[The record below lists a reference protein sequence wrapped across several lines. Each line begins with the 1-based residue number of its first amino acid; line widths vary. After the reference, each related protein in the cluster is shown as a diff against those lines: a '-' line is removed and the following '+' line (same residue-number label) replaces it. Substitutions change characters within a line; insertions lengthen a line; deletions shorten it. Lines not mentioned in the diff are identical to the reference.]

1 MEHRWNERKD
11 TDFQVLLYRQ
21 GHAAITGR
29 LRNLGLE
36 GMYIETGP
44 RDLAEG
50 MVLHVAFSL
59 EGQTG
64 KQHLR
69 LPALV
74 VHHSEQGVG
83 MMLFRPMTTQLLE
96 RILRRI
102 SRRAGIAA

>member
-1 MEHRWNERKD
+1 MEHRWSERKS
-11 TDFQVLLYRQ
+11 TDLNVLLYRQ
-21 GHAAITGR
+21 GHATIPGK
-29 LRNLGLE
+29 LCNLGLE

-59 EGQTG
+59 DGQTG
-64 KQHLR
+64 RQHLR

-83 MMLFRPMTTQLLE
+83 MMLFRSMTTQLFE
-96 RILRRI
+96 RILQRPP
-102 SRRAGIAA
+102 RRAGLAA